1 MSRLLAAAFATLAL
15 ALALAV
21 PAAAAPQKWDTKVL
35 SLIPAPGYPANAYP
49 APDGKVYEGTY
60 LNSSSK
66 QPSRVVELDGA
77 RGTLLRSW
85 TIRGQQ
91 LDGEQGVQVATQD
104 GAGRLILLD
113 HSPARV
119 IRLDKTTG
127 EQTTIAAF
135 RDGAVPNHAVWA
147 PDGSLLV
154 TDYESPVIWR
164 VPPGGGTP
172 TEWLRDE
179 RLGGG
184 SFGLT
189 GIALSADR
197 RFVIA
202 AQQTVASENPTV
214 GGLWTIQL
222 DGAQAGPMRRLWT
235 SRPLDFP
242 DAFGISKAG
251 NIYIALLLKHQLAVI
266 GPDGKERERFPGDGA
281 NGQNGSPVPFD
292 TPSSARFLGDR
303 LVVANQSFFTGNPDH
318 QAVLDVFVGEE
329 GLPELIP
336 DAPAVRPTTGA
347 APAKPKAKKKAKA
360 KKRKTKANK
369 KKRKRKSRRKAR

>member
-1 MSRLLAAAFATLAL
+1 MKRFLTVVAFLAL
-15 ALALAV
+15 AA
-21 PAAAAPQKWDTKVL
+21 PAGAAQKWETRVL

-66 QPSRVVELDGA
+66 QPSRVLELDGT

-85 TIRGQQ
+85 TIRGQS

-113 HSPARV
+113 HSPPRV

-127 EQTTIAAF
+127 EQTTIASF
-135 RDGAVPNHAVWA
+135 RDGAVPNHATWA

-154 TDYESPVIWR
+154 TDYENPVIWR

-172 TEWLRDE
+172 TPWLEDP

-184 SFGLT
+184 TFGLT

-197 RFVIA
+197 RSVIA
-202 AQQTVASENPTV
+202 AQQTVSRENPLV

-222 DGAQAGPMRRLWT
+222 DGAKAGPMRRLWT

-242 DAFGISKAG
+242 DAFGIAKSG

-266 GPDGKERERFPGDGA
+266 GPDGVERERFPGDAA

-303 LVVANQSFFTGNPDH
+303 LVVANQSFFTGNADH
-318 QAVLDVFVGEE
+318 QAVLDVHVGEE

-336 DAPAVRPTTGA
+336 AEPQPAA
-347 APAKPKAKKKAKA
+347 APAPAKAKKKAKPKKKKA
-360 KKRKTKANK
+360 KKRKAKAKKK
-369 KKRKRKSRRKAR
+369 KKRKAKRRTSRRA